1 MIKYWGKGVSKKD
14 WMKFRL
20 ESNFRPCGDQPQAIE
35 KLTQGLVSGSRYQT
49 LLGVTGSGKTF
60 TIANAIANINK
71 PTLVIS
77 HNKTLAAQLY
87 SEFKGFFPHN
97 AVEYFVS
104 YYDYYQPEAYIPQTD
119 TYIEKDAS
127 INDELDRLRLSA
139 TTALSSRDDVII
151 VSSVSCIYNLGS
163 PEDYKELLLIL
174 EKNQK
179 AAIDDILK
187 ALVDIHYER
196 NDIDFSRGK
205 FQVKGD
211 VVEVFPSY
219 EKLSIRIELFGDY
232 IERISYLDPTT
243 KERKQDLDR
252 IAIYPGKHF
261 VTTKDRIERASKN
274 IKKELQQRVRQL
286 RMENRLLEAQRLE
299 SRTNYDI
306 EMLKEIGYCH
316 GVENYSRHLSQRPA
330 GSRPYTLIDYFPD
343 DFLVVIDESHVTI
356 PQIRGMYEGDRS
368 RKNTL
373 VEHGFR
379 LPSCLDNRPLR
390 FDEFE
395 KLIKQAVFV
404 SATPADYEK
413 NTAKIVVEQLIRP
426 TGLLDPEIIVKPSK
440 GQIDDIIAMVRKTAK
455 NKERV
460 LITTLTKR
468 MAEDLAAYLNEMG
481 LSVKYMHSDL
491 GAIERVEILQALRKR
506 EFDCL
511 VGVNLLR
518 EGLDLPEVSL
528 VCILDADKEG
538 FLRSSTSL
546 IQVAGRAARNINSK
560 VIMYADTVTGSMQRA
575 IDETSRRRKNQAEF
589 NRKNNITPKTI
600 EKAILQSIDS
610 RLESEKIA
618 AESTGESL
626 EETGL
631 RELVSELQHEMETAA
646 RNLQFEKAAYFRDEI
661 RNLEGRDTGIG
672 KGEGK
677 GRGRE
682 NLKSM

>member
-1 MIKYWGKGVSKKD
+1 
-14 WMKFRL
+14 MKFRL
-20 ESNFRPCGDQPQAIE
+20 ESSFRPCGDQPQAIE
-35 KLTQGLVSGSRYQT
+35 KLTQGIASGSRYQT

-60 TIANAIANINK
+60 TIANVIANINK

-163 PEDYKELLLIL
+163 PEDYKESLLIL

-179 AAIDDILK
+179 TAIDDILK

-211 VVEVFPSY
+211 IVEVFPAY
-219 EKLSIRIELFGDY
+219 EKLSIRIELFDDY

-243 KERKQDLDR
+243 KEKKQDLDR

-274 IKKELQQRVRQL
+274 IKKELQQRLRQL
-286 RMENRLLEAQRLE
+286 RLENRLLEAQRLE

-343 DFLVVIDESHVTI
+343 EFLVVIDESHVTV
-356 PQIRGMYEGDRS
+356 PQIRGMYEGDHS

-390 FDEFE
+390 FVEFE
-395 KLIKQAVFV
+395 KLIKQSVFV

-426 TGLLDPEIIVKPSK
+426 TGLLDPEITVKPSK

-481 LSVKYMHSDL
+481 LNVKYMHSDL

-560 VIMYADTVTGSMQRA
+560 VIMYADTVTGSMKRA
-575 IDETSRRRKNQAEF
+575 IDETSRRRENQAEF

-610 RLESEKIA
+610 RIESEKIA

-646 RNLQFEKAAYFRDEI
+646 RNLQFEKAAYFRDELKKIEVGNSSLRAPKARSNHKI
-661 RNLEGRDTGIG
+661 R
-672 KGEGK
+672 
-677 GRGRE
+677 
-682 NLKSM
+682 